1 MSLRSR
7 TKFLNLSGEVAG
19 LAAVRVCALHFGASP
34 RILKN
39 HSERRASTIRERIR
53 PTLPIVYDESTDGHG
68 LHCPSENSDSGVIN
82 TGTESRDPVH

>member
-1 MSLRSR
+1 MFALGISDLLRVLTPECTSPR
-7 TKFLNLSGEVAG
+7 RE
-19 LAAVRVCALHFGASP
+19 P
-34 RILKN
+34 RILEN

-53 PTLPIVYDESTDGHG
+53 PTLPIVHDESADGHG